1 MEIRKCKFKNGA
13 KGAFSFVFDDGCYLP
28 SSTKVIE
35 IFKNTEKSHGVKLIA
50 TSAQTV
56 SFLKEENI
64 IFWKKAFKDGWFD
77 LASHSME
84 HAFAYNEG
92 VPLEKRRFDAHE
104 SKKRL
109 EEIYEDMEVISYV
122 NPGGSN
128 TYDGCQVL
136 KECYY
141 GNRSNCEEPPYNDID
156 TMDLIYVHGF
166 VPNIKYKDL
175 AYYKEFIDTLLEKN
189 AWGVQINHWITDKE
203 QDTFHAQAVSAFE
216 LQCDYLGKL
225 YKDGDIWVPSFNEG
239 VKYFKEYQDATLE
252 INEKSATEWEILI
265 KNDLDRKI
273 FTYPLTVEISS
284 CEPVTVIQG
293 DKKAVY
299 EPKDGKVY
307 ADIIPNVSAT
317 IVK

>member
-1 MEIRKCKFKNGA
+1 MNIKIAKFKNGA

-28 SSTKVIE
+28 SSEKVIE
-35 IFKNTEKSHGVKLIA
+35 IFKNTEKTHGVKLIA

-56 SFLKEENI
+56 SFLKEENV

-84 HAFAYNEG
+84 HAFAYNES
-92 VPLEKRRFDAHE
+92 VPYEKRSFDAHE

-109 EEIYEDMEVISYV
+109 EEIYEDMEIISFV

-128 TYDGCQVL
+128 TYEGCQVL
-136 KECYY
+136 NECYY
-141 GNRSNCEEPPYNDID
+141 GNRCNCETPPYNDID

-189 AWGVQINHWITDKE
+189 VWGVQINHWISEKE

-239 VKYFKEYQDATLE
+239 VKYFKEYQNSKLE
-252 INEKSATEWEILI
+252 ITEKSDTEWEILI
-265 KNDLDRKI
+265 KNDLDKKI
-273 FTYPLTVEISS
+273 FNYPLTLEIDS
-284 CEPVTVIQG
+284 
-293 DKKAVY
+293 DKAVY
-299 EPKDGKVY
+299 AIQNGEKTCYEPKCGKVY
-307 ADIIPNVSAT
+307 VNVIPNVAAT
-317 IVK
+317 IIK